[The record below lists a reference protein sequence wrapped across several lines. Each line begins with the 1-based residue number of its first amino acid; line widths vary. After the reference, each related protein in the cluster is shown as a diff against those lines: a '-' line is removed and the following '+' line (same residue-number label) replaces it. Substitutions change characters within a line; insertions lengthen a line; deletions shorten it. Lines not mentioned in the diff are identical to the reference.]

1 MCVTRHLDEHISEE
15 RNIKYTGCLHFFDLW
30 KVWRIRI
37 SSIFD
42 VFNLMKID
50 FFTKLRW
57 KICFFKAI
65 YLMVL
70 LATIIILKNEYKWQN
85 IYTGWLKNM
94 STIYS
99 KVYNYRYKVFSK
111 LFKVF
116 SYSILVERNFLSL
129 ADTSMNIF
137 LKTEV

>member
-1 MCVTRHLDEHISEE
+1 
-15 RNIKYTGCLHFFDLW
+15 
-30 KVWRIRI
+30 
-37 SSIFD
+37 
-42 VFNLMKID
+42 
-50 FFTKLRW
+50 
-57 KICFFKAI
+57 
-65 YLMVL
+65 MVL

-116 SYSILVERNFLSL
+116 SYSILVKRNFLSL